1 MRIALAI
8 IICRIANT
16 LSKLFKKEGTVIG
29 GYWALKIYPNVLNNI
44 KYPKYVIGVT
54 GSSGKG
60 STTELIAHIL
70 NKNNIT
76 YAYNKNGSNA
86 INGITSLI
94 LSNTSLNGKY
104 KKQALL
110 MELDEKHMVHLLEHF
125 TLTHLVITNITR
137 DQPPRNAH
145 PEYIQSLIKSILKDN
160 MHLVVNVDDPLVY
173 ALTLD
178 HKGKKTY
185 YGMDKIK
192 YSKETNLHNID
203 AQYCPI
209 CGNKLTYEFYH
220 YGHLGKYKCTKC
232 NFERPNPEFLAHTID
247 IENKTI
253 FINKDEI
260 KIPSNF
266 LYSVYFTTA
275 AYSLANTLGLKKEK
289 ILHAINIDPFIPKR
303 LNIYNFYGRTWQM
316 LSSKNEN
323 NLSYKQSIDY
333 ILHEKGTKTIVLGF
347 DNSSRRYKE
356 NDVSWLWDID
366 FESLKDKNIDKI
378 VVIGRF
384 KYDIMTRLEY
394 AKIEKEKLILIE
406 NLETEIIDTLKNKT
420 KGNIYSMVCFDKES
434 ELKEIL
440 KKEGITHD

>member
-1 MRIALAI
+1 MRTALAI
-8 IICRIANT
+8 IICKIANT

-178 HKGKKTY
+178 HKGKKIY
-185 YGMDKIK
+185 YGMDKTN

-209 CGNKLTYEFYH
+209 CGNKLTYEFYR

-232 NFERPNPEFLAHTID
+232 NFERPNPDFLAHTID

-253 FINKDEI
+253 YINKDEI

-316 LSSKNEN
+316 ISSKNEN

-333 ILHEKGTKTIVLGF
+333 IIHEKGTKTIVLGF

>member
-1 MRIALAI
+1 MRMALAI
-8 IICRIANT
+8 IICKIANT
-16 LSKLFKKEGTVIG
+16 LSKLLKKEGTVIG

-70 NKNNIT
+70 NKNDIT

-86 INGITSLI
+86 VNGITSLI

-110 MELDEKHMVHLLEHF
+110 MELDEKHMVHLLKHF

-160 MHLVVNVDDPLVY
+160 MHLIINVDDPLVY
-173 ALTLD
+173 GLSIG

-185 YGMDKIK
+185 YGMDKTN
-192 YSKETNLHNID
+192 YSKAANLHNID
-203 AQYCPI
+203 AQYCPK
-209 CGNKLTYEFYH
+209 CGSKLIYEFYH
-220 YGHLGKYKCTKC
+220 YGHLGKYKCANCDFK
-232 NFERPNPEFLAHTID
+232 RPNPDFLAHTID
-247 IENKTI
+247 IKNRTI
-253 FINKDEI
+253 YINKDKI
-260 KIPSNF
+260 KIPSSF
-266 LYSVYFTTA
+266 LYSVYFTIA
-275 AYSLANTLGLKKEK
+275 AYSLANALTLQKDK
-289 ILHAINIDPFIPKR
+289 ILYSINIEPFISKR
-303 LNIYNFYGRTWQM
+303 LNTYNFYGRTWQM

-333 ILHEKGTKTIVLGF
+333 ILHEKGIKTIILGF

-356 NDVSWLWDID
+356 NDISWLWDID
-366 FESLKDKNIDKI
+366 FENLKDKSIDKI

-384 KYDIMTRLEY
+384 KYDVMTRLEY
-394 AKIEKEKLILIE
+394 AKINTEKLILIE
-406 NLETEIIDTLKNKT
+406 NFETDIVNVLKNKT
-420 KGNIYSMVCFDKES
+420 KGNIYSMVCFDKEN

-440 KKEGITHD
+440 KKEGITND

>member
-1 MRIALAI
+1 MRMALAI
-8 IICRIANT
+8 IICKIANT
-16 LSKLFKKEGTVIG
+16 LSKLLKKEGTVIG

-185 YGMDKIK
+185 YGMDKNN
-192 YSKETNLHNID
+192 YSKETHLHNID

-209 CGNKLTYEFYH
+209 CGSKLIYEYYH
-220 YGHLGKYKCTKC
+220 YGHLGKYKCTNCDFK
-232 NFERPNPEFLAHTID
+232 RPNPDFLAHTID
-247 IENKTI
+247 IEHQTI
-253 FINKDEI
+253 YINRDEI

-289 ILHAINIDPFIPKR
+289 ILHAINIEPFIPKR

-316 LSSKNEN
+316 ISSKNEN

-333 ILHEKGTKTIVLGF
+333 IIHEKRTKTIVLGF

>member
-1 MRIALAI
+1 MRMALAI
-8 IICRIANT
+8 IICKIANT
-16 LSKLFKKEGTVIG
+16 LSKLLKKEGTVIG

-185 YGMDKIK
+185 YGMDKTN

-203 AQYCPI
+203 AQYCPK
-209 CGNKLTYEFYH
+209 CGSKLTYEFYH

-232 NFERPNPEFLAHTID
+232 NFGRPNPDFFAHTID
-247 IENKTI
+247 IENRTI
-253 FINKDEI
+253 YINKDEI
-260 KIPSNF
+260 KVPSNF

-303 LNIYNFYGRTWQM
+303 LNICNFYGRTWQM

-406 NLETEIIDTLKNKT
+406 NLETEIINTLKNKT